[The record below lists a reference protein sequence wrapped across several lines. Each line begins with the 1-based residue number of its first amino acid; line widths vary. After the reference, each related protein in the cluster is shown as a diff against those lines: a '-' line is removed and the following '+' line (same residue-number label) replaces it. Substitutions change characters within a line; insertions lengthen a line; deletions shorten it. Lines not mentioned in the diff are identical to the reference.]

1 MRFARII
8 QTLALTPGTH
18 IGPYEVLARLGAG
31 GMGEVYRA
39 RDAKLHRDVA
49 LKVLPDS
56 FIHDATRARRFRR
69 EAQVLASLNH
79 PHIGGIYGLEEANG
93 IMALVLELV
102 EGPTLADRIAPGPIP
117 LDDALPIAKQIAQA
131 LEAAHEQGIVHRDLK
146 PANIKVRPD
155 GTVKVLD
162 FGLAKAID
170 PSPASP
176 ELSPTLTRTALSHPG
191 VILGTPRYMSPEQAS
206 GTHVDRRSDIWSF
219 GVVLFEMLTGE
230 QAFGGATMSDVI
242 AAVLRAEPDWTAL
255 PPETS
260 ASIRRLLRRCLEK
273 DRKRRLD
280 SAAAVG
286 LELDDAGTP
295 AIVDAPPAPSPRRV
309 VPIAIGSLIA
319 GASLAALATWL
330 IVRPA
335 APKAAPPARFTIATS
350 PSLPWRSSPQAA
362 ARDFA
367 VAPDG
372 SFLVYRAGEQGQL
385 LVRWFDRLDAS
396 PLAGVTRAVMPFV
409 SPDSRWIGYVE
420 DDLTLKKVAVT
431 GGAPVTLARLPV
443 WPRGASWVDDST
455 IIIGTNSPTTGLL
468 RVPAG
473 GGEPTVLTTP
483 DRAHGEEGHVLPSGL
498 PGGGAVLFTIGADRP
513 ENAQIALLDLKTLQR
528 TTLLRGGRDAQY
540 TASGHLVYQAGRA
553 MAAVQFDLSRRA
565 AVGDPVRVIDA
576 VAASPTSALNVAVTA
591 AGTLV
596 FVPGGTGTPTPRS
609 LVWVDR
615 QGRETSTGAPARPY
629 ESARLSPDGKRIAV
643 SIRDQE
649 NDIWLWDLAR
659 KTLTRLTFDADVD
672 MTPIWTSDRRVVFA
686 SSRTGVFNL
695 YARDVDESTPDVR
708 LTSGANTQ
716 VPSSATHDGAFVI
729 AQEVRL
735 HTGSDLVRVALAP
748 SRGAGATAAEGV
760 VETPYDEWN
769 GEISPDGRFIAYLS
783 NESGQSEVYVRPYQQ
798 ASNVRW
804 QVSTAGGTEPVWT
817 RGGHELIYRDDK
829 LGLMA
834 GAVET
839 TGLAFRTGTPSE
851 LSIKPDPVSESWRS
865 YDVSPDGQRFLVMKL
880 LESPRGTLPPGFVVV
895 QNWFEE
901 LKRLVPAK

>member
-1 MRFARII
+1 
-8 QTLALTPGTH
+8 
-18 IGPYEVLARLGAG
+18 VLAPLGAG

-39 RDAKLHRDVA
+39 RDAKLNRDVA

-56 FIHDATRARRFRR
+56 FIHDASHAARFRR

-93 IMALVLELV
+93 ITALVLELV
-102 EGPTLADRIAPGPIP
+102 EGPTLADRIARGPIP
-117 LDDALPIAKQIAQA
+117 LDEALPIAKQIAQA

-146 PANIKVRPD
+146 PANIKVRGD

-162 FGLAKAID
+162 FGLAKASD
-170 PSPASP
+170 PSAASP
-176 ELSPTLTRTALSHPG
+176 DLSQPPTLTRTALSHPG
-191 VILGTPRYMSPEQAS
+191 MILGTARYMSPEQAA
-206 GTHVDRRSDIWSF
+206 GTHVDKRSDIWAF

-230 QAFGGATMSDVI
+230 QVFSGDTTSHVI

-255 PPETS
+255 PPDTS

-286 LELDDAGTP
+286 LELDDAGTTS
-295 AIVDAPPAPSPRRV
+295 AAEAPPAPSPRRV
-309 VPIAIGSLIA
+309 APIAIASLIIGMG
-319 GASLAALATWL
+319 GALIAALASWL
-330 IVRPA
+330 LMRPA
-335 APKAAPPARFTIATS
+335 PPVAAPLTRFTITPS
-350 PSLPWRSSPQAA
+350 PALPWRPSPQAA

-372 SFLVYRAGEQGQL
+372 SFLVYRAGDQGQL
-385 LVRWFDRLDAS
+385 VVRWFDRLEAS
-396 PLAGVTRAVMPFV
+396 PLAGVASAVMPFV

-455 IIIGTNSPTTGLL
+455 IIIGTNSPMTGLL

-473 GGEPTVLTTP
+473 GGEPEVLTTP
-483 DRAHGEEGHVLPSGL
+483 DRTQGEQGHVLPSGL

-513 ENAQIALLDLKTLQR
+513 ENAQIALLDLKTRQR
-528 TTLLRGGRDAQY
+528 TTVLRGGRDAQY
-540 TASGHLVYQAGRA
+540 AASGHLVYLAGHA
-553 MAAVQFDLSRRA
+553 MSAVRFDLSRRA
-565 AVGDPVRVIDA
+565 VVGDPVRVIDG

-596 FVPGGTGTPTPRS
+596 FVPGGTGNPTLRS

-615 QGRETSTGAPARPY
+615 QGHETPIGAPTRPY
-629 ESARLSPDGKRIAV
+629 ESARLSPDGTRVAV

-649 NDIWLWDLAR
+649 NDIWIWDLAR

-672 MTPIWTSDRRVVFA
+672 MNPVWTPDSRRVVFA

-695 YARDVDESTPDVR
+695 YARDVNESTPDVR
-708 LTSGANTQ
+708 LTAGANTQ
-716 VPSSATHDGAFVI
+716 LPSSVTHDGAFVI
-729 AQEVRL
+729 GQEVRL
-735 HTGSDLVRVALAP
+735 HTKSDLVRVALAP
-748 SRGAGATAAEGV
+748 GRGAETTAAESV
-760 VETPYDEWN
+760 VETPFEEWN

-798 ASNVRW
+798 ASNARW
-804 QVSTAGGTEPVWT
+804 QVSSGGGTEPVWT
-817 RGGHELIYRDDK
+817 RGGRELIYRDDAQR
-829 LGLMA
+829 LTA
-834 GAVET
+834 VPVET
-839 TGLAFRTGTPSE
+839 TGLAFRTGTPST
-851 LSIKPDPVSESWRS
+851 LVVSADRVSDAWRA
-865 YDVSPDGQRFLVMKL
+865 YDVSPDGKRFLVMKKL
-880 LESPRGTLPPGFVVV
+880 PDSPRATVPPGFVVV